1 MTKQKRFTKEFED
14 EAVRLVGTSGRT
26 KRQIAD
32 DLGVGLSTLTRWM
45 ARHRDRAIDMP
56 DASVSQDTTAELKR
70 LRRENEIL
78 RQERGHTEAGH
89 RFFRQGGKSMRFALV
104 DQAKKD
110 FPVHRLCRVLG
121 VSQSGYF
128 AWKDRPASRRQRD
141 DMVMLAHVRSSFA
154 LSNGTYGSPR
164 MTRELQD
171 DGFAIGRRRTARLMR
186 ENGLRARQKRR
197 FKRTTD
203 SEHAWP
209 IAPNIIDQDFAAT
222 APNQKWGV
230 DISYVWTREGWLYL
244 AAVIDLFSRKV
255 VGWAVGDRLHRR
267 LALAALRKALTMR
280 RPPEGLI
287 HHSDRGSQYCSVDYQ
302 AELRR
307 HGITISMSGKGNCF
321 DNAMVETFFKT
332 IKSELVWRTVFYTR
346 AEAGQAIARYI
357 DGFYN
362 PVRRHSALDYLSP
375 AQFERQAAN

>member
-1 MTKQKRFTKEFED
+1 
-14 EAVRLVGTSGRT
+14 
-26 KRQIAD
+26 
-32 DLGVGLSTLTRWM
+32 
-45 ARHRDRAIDMP
+45 
-56 DASVSQDTTAELKR
+56 
-70 LRRENEIL
+70 
-78 RQERGHTEAGH
+78 
-89 RFFRQGGKSMRFALV
+89 MRFALV

-110 FPVHRLCRVLG
+110 FPVHRLCKVLG

-141 DMVMLAHVRSSFA
+141 DMVMLAHVRSAFA

-203 SEHAWP
+203 SEHSWP
-209 IAPNIIDQDFAAT
+209 IAPNIIDQDFTAT
-222 APNQKWGV
+222 APNQKWGM

-244 AAVIDLFSRKV
+244 AVVIDLFSRRV
-255 VGWAVGDRLHRR
+255 VGWAVGDRLHRD
-267 LALAALRKALTMR
+267 LALAALRKALIMR
-280 RPPEGLI
+280 RPAKGLI

-307 HGITISMSGKGNCF
+307 HGLRISMSGKGNCY

-332 IKSELVWRTVFYTR
+332 IKSELVWQTVFYTR
-346 AEAGQAIARYI
+346 AQAEQAIARYI

-362 PVRRHSALDYLSP
+362 PVRRHSALDYISP
-375 AQFERQAAN
+375 AQFERTASR